1 MKRSNRLILLIG
13 VFLAIVAFVGIVIIS
28 GNPAQNNQPP
38 VVTEGPVVVAA
49 VDIPLGTSITAD
61 MIKTEVVKVED
72 QLPGAF
78 GSVSE
83 VIDKRTT
90 REISTGAQV
99 TEDLFSTLTG
109 LNIAEQIPLDNRAI
123 AVQVDQVSGV
133 GTLIQPGDRVDMI
146 IGFTSDKF
154 PVISID
160 PDAQDG
166 SGVTVVSGLNN
177 TSVKMLLQGM
187 QVIGTLLPP
196 PTAPAEGQTPAEGGE
211 TPATLTGQQEIVLLS
226 VTAQQAE
233 VIKFAQLDG
242 SISLVLRS
250 LEDFKDADG
259 NPIDPVLSPTT
270 GVTLKV
276 LVDEYGVLVPQL
288 VETLLPAVGR

>member
-13 VFLAIVAFVGIVIIS
+13 VFLAIVAFVGIVLIS
-28 GNPAQNNQPP
+28 GPKPPDGPA

-61 MIKTEVVKVED
+61 MVKTEVVKVED
-72 QLPGAF
+72 QLPGFF
-78 GSVSE
+78 GSVTE

-90 REISTGAQV
+90 RAISTGAQM
-99 TEDLFSTLTG
+99 TEDLFSTSTG
-109 LNIAEQIPLDNRAI
+109 ANVAEQIPLGNRAI

-146 IGFTSDKF
+146 IGFASDKF

-160 PDAQDG
+160 PQAQDG

-196 PTAPAEGQTPAEGGE
+196 PTAPAEGQAPAEGGE

-242 SISLVLRS
+242 TISLVLRS
-250 LEDFKDADG
+250 LEDFQDENG
-259 NPIDPVLSPTT
+259 QPVEPVLSPTT

>member
-1 MKRSNRLILLIG
+1 MILLIG
-13 VFLAIVAFVGIVIIS
+13 VFLAIVAFVGIVLIS
-28 GNPAQNNQPP
+28 GPKPPDGPA

-61 MIKTEVVKVED
+61 MVKTEVVKVED
-72 QLPGAF
+72 QLPGFF
-78 GSVSE
+78 GSVTE

-90 REISTGAQV
+90 RAISTGAQM
-99 TEDLFSTLTG
+99 TEDLFSTSTG
-109 LNIAEQIPLDNRAI
+109 ANVAEQIPLGNRAI

-146 IGFTSDKF
+146 IGFASDKF

-160 PDAQDG
+160 PQAQDG

-196 PTAPAEGQTPAEGGE
+196 PTAPAEGQAPAEGGE

-242 SISLVLRS
+242 
-250 LEDFKDADG
+250 
-259 NPIDPVLSPTT
+259 
-270 GVTLKV
+270 
-276 LVDEYGVLVPQL
+276 
-288 VETLLPAVGR
+288 